1 MLEMALVLPI
11 LILLL
16 FGIVEFSKG
25 YNAKTELTG
34 AVREGARELALG
46 KDPDEVEAATRDAAP
61 GITLTSVTVGGGC
74 PPDGSGKAIVT
85 ATYNLDYNI
94 PLFDSGTWTITS
106 RGVMLCGL

>member
-16 FGIVEFSKG
+16 FGIVAFSRG

-46 KDPDEVEAATRDAAP
+46 KDSAEVEAVTRDAAP
-61 GITLTSVTVGGGC
+61 GLTLTSVTVGAAC
-74 PPDGSGKAIVT
+74 PDDGVGKAVVT
-85 ATYNLDYNI
+85 ATYKLDYDI
-94 PLFDSGTWTITS
+94 PLFDSGTWTIS
-106 RGVMLCGL
+106 SKGVMRCGL